1 MSKCLIRSNVSR
13 SEMWPW
19 NQYLKVFTSS
29 GQPSLV
35 KEKGNYRSETFGNGK
50 VTSSSS
56 ISHPLQISKTTNTSF
71 FKRVTPKSYTY
82 QATNNVNLKSQ
93 TYCRNI

>member
-1 MSKCLIRSNVSR
+1 MCHVRRGGHGISISR
-13 SEMWPW
+13 FLLLLD
-19 NQYLKVFTSS
+19 N
-29 GQPSLV
+29 LV
-35 KEKGNYRSETFGNGK
+35 KEKGNYLSETFGNGK

-56 ISHPLQISKTTNTSF
+56 ISHPLQISKTANTSC

-93 TYCRNI
+93 TCCRNI